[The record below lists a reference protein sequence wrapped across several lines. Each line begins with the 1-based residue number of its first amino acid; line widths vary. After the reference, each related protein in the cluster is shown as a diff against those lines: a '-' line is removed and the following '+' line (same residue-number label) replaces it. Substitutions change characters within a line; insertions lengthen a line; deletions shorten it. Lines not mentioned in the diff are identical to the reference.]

1 MHPYMLEGVARERIA
16 DMLRVAAGPRLVREA
31 AAGEIRAP
39 RKRWIG
45 GRRQHR
51 VELVWP
57 DGVSSVVELRRSSE
71 SARHE
76 GRGLADSR
84 R

>member
-16 DMLRVAAGPRLVREA
+16 DWHRAAAAHRLVSEA
-31 AAGEIRAP
+31 DRDVRAP
-39 RKRWIG
+39 RARWIG
-45 GRRQHR
+45 GRRHHG

-57 DGVSSVVELRRSSE
+57 DGVSSVVELPRSAM
-71 SARHE
+71 SARNE
-76 GRGLADSR
+76 GRGLAGSR

>member
-16 DMLRVAAGPRLVREA
+16 DMHRVAAAHRLVREA
-31 AAGEIRAP
+31 AAGEVRAP
-39 RKRWIG
+39 RTRWIG
-45 GRRQHR
+45 GRRHHR

-57 DGVSSVVELRRSSE
+57 DGVSSVVELPRTSV

-76 GRGLADSR
+76 GRGLAGSR

>member
-16 DMLRVAAGPRLVREA
+16 DWHRVAAAHRLVRDA
-31 AAGEIRAP
+31 AAGEARAP
-39 RKRWIG
+39 RTRWIG
-45 GRRQHR
+45 RRHHR

-57 DGVSSVVELRRSSE
+57 DGVSSVVEVPPTSV